1 VADTETDILTDA
13 ETRQRFDLPWDVVL
27 WNDPVSLISLV
38 VRVLRKL
45 FSYDLA
51 TAERLTM
58 AVHQDGK
65 AVVWSG
71 EKEQAAAYC
80 VALHG
85 YALAATIQ
93 PSQ

>member
-1 VADTETDILTDA
+1 MAEEDLDIQGNPGTGQLLDI
-13 ETRQRFDLPWDVVL
+13 PWEVIL

-51 TAERLTM
+51 KAERLTM
-58 AVHQDGK
+58 QVHNEGK
-65 AVVWSG
+65 SVVWTG
-71 EKEQAAAYC
+71 DKETAAAYC

-85 YALAATIQ
+85 YALSATIQ
-93 PSQ
+93 QSQ

>member
-1 VADTETDILTDA
+1 MPEGDVDVLSETGTDQRLDI
-13 ETRQRFDLPWDVVL
+13 PWDVIL

-51 TAERLTM
+51 KAERLTM
-58 AVHQDGK
+58 QVHNEGK
-65 AVVWSG
+65 SVVWSG
-71 EKEQAAAYC
+71 DKEQAAAYC

-85 YALAATIQ
+85 YALSATIQ

>member
-1 VADTETDILTDA
+1 VDGTDTGLYGSTDTL
-13 ETRQRFDLPWDVVL
+13 QRLDSPWDVVL

-45 FSYDLA
+45 FGYDLA
-51 TAERLTM
+51 KAEKLTM
-58 AVHQDGK
+58 QVHNEGK
-65 AVVWSG
+65 AIVWTG
-71 EKEQAAAYC
+71 EKEKAAAYC

-93 PSQ
+93 PTA

>member
-1 VADTETDILTDA
+1 VAQGDLDVLDETGTSQAIGI
-13 ETRQRFDLPWDVVL
+13 PWDVIL

-58 AVHQDGK
+58 QVHHEGK
-65 AVVWSG
+65 SVVWSG
-71 EKEQAAAYC
+71 NKEQAAAYC

-85 YALAATIQ
+85 YALSATIQ

>member
-1 VADTETDILTDA
+1 MDGTDTGQFSATDTL
-13 ETRQRFDLPWDVVL
+13 QRLDSPWDVVL

-58 AVHQDGK
+58 SVHNDGK
-65 AVVWSG
+65 AIVWTG
-71 EKEQAAAYC
+71 EKEKASAYC

-93 PSQ
+93 PSA

>member
-1 VADTETDILTDA
+1 MADTETGVFSDT
-13 ETRQRFDLPWDVVL
+13 TTKQRLDLPWDVIL

-51 TAERLTM
+51 TAERMTM
-58 AVHQDGK
+58 SVHNDGK

-71 EKEQAAAYC
+71 ERDKAAAYC

-85 YALAATIQ
+85 YALSATIQ

>member
-1 VADTETDILTDA
+1 VTDTDTGILLDSDTL
-13 ETRQRFDLPWDVVL
+13 QRHDLPWEVVL

-45 FSYDLA
+45 FAYDMA

-58 AVHQDGK
+58 TVHNEGK
-65 AVVWSG
+65 AIVWSG
-71 EKEQAAAYC
+71 EKEKAAAYC

-85 YALAATIQ
+85 YALSATIQ

>member
-1 VADTETDILTDA
+1 MADTDTGILIDSD
-13 ETRQRFDLPWDVVL
+13 TRQRHDLPWEVVL

-45 FSYDLA
+45 FAYDLA

-58 AVHQDGK
+58 TVHTEGK
-65 AVVWSG
+65 ATVWSG
-71 EKEQAAAYC
+71 DKEQAAAYC

-85 YALAATIQ
+85 YALSATIQ
-93 PSQ
+93 PSR

>member
-1 VADTETDILTDA
+1 MADTDTDLLGATD
-13 ETRQRFDLPWDVVL
+13 TMQRLDAPWEVVL

-45 FSYDLA
+45 FAYDLA

-58 AVHQDGK
+58 TVHNEGK
-65 AVVWSG
+65 AVVWVG
-71 EKEQAAAYC
+71 DKEQAAAYC

-93 PSQ
+93 PGR

>member
-1 VADTETDILTDA
+1 VVDTDTDILTDA
-13 ETRQRFDLPWDVVL
+13 ELRQRFDLPWEVVL

-38 VRVLRKL
+38 VRVLQQL
-45 FSYDLA
+45 FGYDLPK
-51 TAERLTM
+51 AERLTM
-58 AVHQDGK
+58 AVHHEGK
-65 AVVWSG
+65 AVVWTG
-71 EKEQAAAYC
+71 EKDKAAAFC

>member
-1 VADTETDILTDA
+1 VDGTDSGLSGSTSTLQRHDA
-13 ETRQRFDLPWDVVL
+13 PWDVVL

-58 AVHQDGK
+58 SVHRDGK

-71 EKEQAAAYC
+71 EKEKASAYC